1 MTMPGGWQLVL
12 VLGVLV
18 LLFGSNKLPEVA
30 RSLGRSARVLKAE
43 ARSLREDED
52 AAAQVPAAQLP
63 AAQLPAAQEPI
74 GPEPAPQR
82 SATAPA
88 TAAEPARETTAG

>member
-43 ARSLREDED
+43 TRGLREDED
-52 AAAQVPAAQLP
+52 AAAQVPAAQ
-63 AAQLPAAQEPI
+63 EPI
-74 GPEPAPQR
+74 GPEPVPQR

>member
-63 AAQLPAAQEPI
+63 AAQEPI